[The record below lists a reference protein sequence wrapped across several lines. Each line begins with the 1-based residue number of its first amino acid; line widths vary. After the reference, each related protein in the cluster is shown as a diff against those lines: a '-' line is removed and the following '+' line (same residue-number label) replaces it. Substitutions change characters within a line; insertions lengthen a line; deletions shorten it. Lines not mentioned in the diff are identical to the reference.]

1 MFLIMSWDM
10 FISLPS
16 CFTGCHLSTP
26 VVKLS
31 LQSMLKTSVGDI
43 SLVSVSCY
51 MVAGKSFAFPEVCP
65 GARLKRKSNSAL
77 AQGQMTVYGEQEG
90 GRNRESP

>member
-51 MVAGKSFAFPEVCP
+51 
-65 GARLKRKSNSAL
+65 
-77 AQGQMTVYGEQEG
+77 
-90 GRNRESP
+90 GRWQIICLP